1 MGLVVFIACLAV
13 AWRLYATLA
22 DYAFARIVRES
33 FVILG
38 WVAMWKPIELLVH
51 ERLPIARRRRLYRS
65 LAEAEVMVRAA

>member
-1 MGLVVFIACLAV
+1 MPLAVFVTCLAV

-38 WVAMWKPIELLVH
+38 WVAIWKPIELLVH
-51 ERLPIARRRRLYRS
+51 ERLPIARRRLYRR
-65 LAEAEVMVRAA
+65 LAEAEVTVRAA